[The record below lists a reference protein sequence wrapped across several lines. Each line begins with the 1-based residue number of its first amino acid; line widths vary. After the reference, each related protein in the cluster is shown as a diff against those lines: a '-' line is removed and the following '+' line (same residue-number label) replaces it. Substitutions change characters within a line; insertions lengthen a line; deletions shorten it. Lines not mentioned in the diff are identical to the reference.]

1 VEEFLFTV
9 RTFVLK
15 AHIAQWQ
22 SACLA
27 MCKFWEQKKKKEE
40 GEKVKKDRRRKRSSF
55 VLSLYMK
62 FP

>member
-1 VEEFLFTV
+1 MAKRLLSHVQ
-9 RTFVLK
+9 VLGT
-15 AHIAQWQ
+15 
-22 SACLA
+22 
-27 MCKFWEQKKKKEE
+27 KKKKEE